1 MAESRQISEGI
12 LLAAASALS
21 YGIAFAYQSGYAS
34 YFGMPPLLLTPT
46 IGTVLKAAGAVGLA
60 FLSFWNI
67 ANGIWPFAPRGES
80 ALHKA
85 IRRLL
90 AITLI
95 AGLVA
100 FNLLDGWRAWIA
112 LASVVSFFAFFELA
126 FPLIVH
132 RKVVG
137 YENKL
142 LAQKDLERNSQKYTL
157 TEKAAG
163 VMGESG
169 LRLAAAALLLLLLA
183 NIVGNNAAR
192 NQEEF
197 YVVATPPNAVV
208 LSMENNILILGTYDP
223 KTMTLSGTYLIE
235 QLSDSHHWSLEK
247 QRIGKLKEPPKPQ
260 VTAKT
265 Q

>member
-34 YFGMPPLLLTPT
+34 YFGIPPLLLTPT
-46 IGTVLKAAGAVGLA
+46 IGSILKAAGAVGLA

-67 ANGIWPFAPRGES
+67 ANGIWPFAPRGKS
-80 ALHKA
+80 AVHSV
-85 IRRLL
+85 IRKML

-95 AGLVA
+95 VGLVV
-100 FNLLDGWRAWIA
+100 FNLLDGWRAWIVLA
-112 LASVVSFFAFFELA
+112 LIVSFFAFFELV
-126 FPLIVH
+126 FPIIVH
-132 RKVVG
+132 RKVAG

-142 LAQKDLERNSQKYTL
+142 LAQEDIEQNAQKHTL
-157 TEKAAG
+157 TDKAAE
-163 VMGESG
+163 VMGERG

-183 NIVGNNAAR
+183 NIVGKNAAR

-197 YVVATPPNAVV
+197 YVAAAPPNAVV
-208 LSMENNILILGTYDP
+208 LSMQDNILILGTYDP
-223 KTMTLSGTYLIE
+223 KTMTLSGTYLVE

-260 VTAKT
+260 ITAKR